1 VISTNFEVINEFNPA
16 LLRAF
21 SESRLRPDI
30 ARAVNEVM
38 KFWVSFAMN
47 KMYPA
52 QKAAIKSRLEA
63 QATKAKYQVAQMRV
77 TKTGRESKGKR
88 YQMLKNSVA
97 AYIVWS
103 TNWKYKGQSVRTMT
117 PDQFYA
123 AVGRYIGARQ
133 FSVGYLRSGM
143 RPALNTFRAR
153 LGQPARDVKYR
164 RGEVG
169 TAKRAD
175 LNERIPTAEVENFAG
190 GIIEKFPRAF
200 LDALPEVE
208 AEVQKWITRNL
219 AERARGQGLNVT
231 TTA

>member
-1 VISTNFEVINEFNPA
+1 VISTTFEVVNEFNPA

-21 SESRLRPDI
+21 SESRLRLDI

-52 QKAAIKSRLEA
+52 QRAAIKSRLEA
-63 QATKAKYQVAQMRV
+63 QATKAKFQVAQRRV
-77 TKTGRESKGKR
+77 TKTGKESKAAR

-97 AYIVWS
+97 AYIVWA
-103 TNWKYKGQSVRTMT
+103 TNWKYKGQPARTMT
-117 PDQFYA
+117 PDQFYV
-123 AVGRYIGARQ
+123 AVGRYIAARQ

-153 LGQPARDVKYR
+153 LGQQARDVKYR

-200 LDALPEVE
+200 IDALPEVE
-208 AEVQKWITRNL
+208 AEVQRWIVRNL

-231 TTA
+231 STA